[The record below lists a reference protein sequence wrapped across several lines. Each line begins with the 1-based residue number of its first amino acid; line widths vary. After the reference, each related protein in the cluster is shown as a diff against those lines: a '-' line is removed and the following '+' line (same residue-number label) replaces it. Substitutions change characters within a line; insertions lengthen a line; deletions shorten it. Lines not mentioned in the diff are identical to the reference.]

1 MREKIQLALFA
12 AGEEQPLKGQL
23 LKWVGNKQRV
33 AKDIIS
39 FFPQRFGT
47 YFEPFLGSGAVLAT
61 LAPVQAIGS
70 DSFSPLMEIWQTLQD
85 SPETL
90 KGWYT
95 ERWNEMN
102 SGDKLKAF
110 AAIKSRYNAIPN
122 GGDLLF
128 ICRSCYGGVV
138 RFRQKDGFIST
149 PCGIYDPI
157 SPDSFSERVDI
168 WHERVSGT
176 QFKRLEFWQSLNM
189 AKPGDLVY
197 CDPPYSHTQA
207 ILYGAQSFSL
217 KHLLQGISECKDRGV
232 FVALSIDGT
241 KKSGNTVCHIPIP
254 EGLFERE
261 VFIHCGKSMLKR
273 FQMNG
278 KTLEEECVSD
288 RLLLT
293 WNDKTVS
300 QRNRAQLGAL
310 RARASVNPVEIS
322 TSNSLPQPDDFYPD

>member
-1 MREKIQLALFA
+1 MQLAFFA
-12 AGEEQPLKGQL
+12 TVEEQPLKGQL
-23 LKWVGNKQRV
+23 LKWIGNKQRV
-33 AKDIIS
+33 AKEIIS
-39 FFPQRFGT
+39 FFPQQFGT

-61 LAPVQAIGS
+61 LAPVQAVAS

-90 KGWYT
+90 KRWYA
-95 ERWNEMN
+95 ERWNEMAA
-102 SGDKLKAF
+102 GEKIQAF
-110 AAIKSRYNAIPN
+110 AKIKRRYNANPN
-122 GGDLLF
+122 GADLLF

-149 PCGIYDPI
+149 PCGIHDPI

-168 WHERVSGT
+168 WHERVSGA
-176 QFKRLEFWQSLNM
+176 QFKRMEFRQSLEM
-189 AKPGDLVY
+189 SRPGDLIY
-197 CDPPYSHTQA
+197 CDPPYAHTQA

-217 KHLLQGISECKDRGV
+217 RDLLRAISECKARGV

-254 EGLFERE
+254 TGLFERE
-261 VFIHCGKSMLKR
+261 IFVHCGRSMLRR

-278 KTLEEECVSD
+278 KTLEEELVSD

-293 WNDKTVS
+293 
-300 QRNRAQLGAL
+300 
-310 RARASVNPVEIS
+310 
-322 TSNSLPQPDDFYPD
+322 Y